1 MFLSSIGLHVVYV
14 AVLLGAGFGVGRI
27 KNKAKLA
34 AINADVKKVV
44 TPVDNAVKTVVA
56 DVKSKL

>member
-14 AVLLGAGFGVGRI
+14 AVLLGTGFGLGRI

-44 TPVDNAVKTVVA
+44 TPVDNAVKTAVT
-56 DVKSKL
+56 DIKSKL

>member
-14 AVLLGAGFGVGRI
+14 AVLLGAGFGFGRI
-27 KNKAKLA
+27 KNAKKLA
-34 AINADVKKVV
+34 AINADVKKVI